1 MSKGERYME
10 GVKFS
15 KRPRLK
21 NPYLVCAW
29 PGMGEVAFKAAMYLI
44 GQLKAEEFAEIP
56 PEDFFYSTGSIV
68 QEGILNVP
76 GFPYGKFYYWKNPA
90 TKICAR
96 DIGASANSYGGGG
109 SANFATKN
117 GESAKHFG
125 GNFGGKAA
133 GNDLII
139 FISNAQPD
147 LAKADDYSKRII
159 YVARGFKVKTIIS
172 FAAMP
177 QAIDHTQQSKVWFTA
192 TSKEIINILMKHNFE
207 LLSEGQISGMN
218 GLFLGIAKK
227 EGFDGFCLLGEIP
240 LYTIQIENP
249 KASYAV
255 LDALARI
262 LKIQINFNALIDE
275 AHGMEGEIN
284 KLLDYLKL
292 GAPPGPIGEEDIER
306 IKKSLTQLTKL
317 PLSVKENIERLFTQ
331 AKADI
336 SKAKELKAELD
347 KWSVYKEYED
357 RFLDL
362 FKKKKE
368 ENN

>member
-1 MSKGERYME
+1 ME
-10 GVKFS
+10 GIKFS

-21 NPYLVCAW
+21 NPYLLCAW

-44 GQLKAEEFAEIP
+44 SQIKAEEFAEIP

-76 GFPYGKFYYWKNPA
+76 EFPYSKFYYWKNP
-90 TKICAR
+90 
-96 DIGASANSYGGGG
+96 
-109 SANFATKN
+109 
-117 GESAKHFG
+117 SAKIDT
-125 GNFGGKAA
+125 KAA

-147 LAKADDYSKRII
+147 LTKADDYSKRII
-159 YVARGFKVKTIIS
+159 YLARSFKVKTIIS

-177 QAIDHTQQSKVWFTA
+177 QAIDHTQESQVWFTA
-192 TSKEIINILMKHNFE
+192 TSKEMVNILTKYNFR

-249 KASYAV
+249 KASCAV
-255 LDALARI
+255 LEALGRI
-262 LKIQINFNALIDE
+262 LRIQIDLNNLIEE
-275 AHGMEGEIN
+275 AHGMENEIN

-292 GAPPGPIGEEDIER
+292 GTPLGPIGEEDIER

-336 SKAKELKAELD
+336 SRAKELKAELD

-368 ENN
+368 GNN

>member
-1 MSKGERYME
+1 ME

-21 NPYLVCAW
+21 NPYLLCAW

-44 GQLKAEEFAEIP
+44 SQIKAEEFAEIP

-76 GFPYGKFYYWKNPA
+76 EFPYSKFYYWKNP
-90 TKICAR
+90 
-96 DIGASANSYGGGG
+96 
-109 SANFATKN
+109 
-117 GESAKHFG
+117 SAKIDT
-125 GNFGGKAA
+125 KAA

-147 LAKADDYSKRII
+147 LTKADDYSKRII
-159 YVARGFKVKTIIS
+159 YLARSFKVKTIIS

-177 QAIDHTQQSKVWFTA
+177 QAIDHTQESQVWFTA
-192 TSKEIINILMKHNFE
+192 TSKEMVNILTKYNFR

-249 KASYAV
+249 KASCAV
-255 LDALARI
+255 LEALGRI
-262 LKIQINFNALIDE
+262 LRIQIDLNNLIEE
-275 AHGMEGEIN
+275 AHGMENEIN

-292 GAPPGPIGEEDIER
+292 GTPLGPIGEEDIER

-336 SKAKELKAELD
+336 SRAKELKAELD

-368 ENN
+368 GNN